1 MKFKQKTG
9 NLAMSLLVIIGLSFL
24 LGSFLYI
31 VIGRTTDSSQ
41 KKSREAA
48 FYIAEAGIKKAV
60 WSLMTPSG
68 LGGMGTSW
76 RINDFSEN
84 FGEGAYSFSI
94 IEGYAGMITIISTG
108 EAKGRTRTIVQSMHT
123 SSLPAAFNYAMYN
136 NGSLSLRGS
145 STVIGDIYA
154 NGNISIQKTSNHP
167 DGDTYTASGYTVN
180 GSPGTVPDPEPTM
193 PSLNTTYYDEQL
205 ALAQSAS
212 PGNVLLNNTD
222 LAGGITYIN
231 GDATISGNITG
242 GGVIVVTGSATIN
255 SAIISENTTI
265 ISNGEIIVQ
274 GPSNIASGG
283 ILYSPTQ
290 ISIPGNPRIFGSV
303 MSAKIVANGT
313 PTIMG
318 LLFAWDVSTELLGN
332 VTVYGSVVN
341 PSASTYSG
349 NINLEYRPEYIP
361 SFVEGLSAGGIG
373 LIKGTWK
380 EL

>member
-1 MKFKQKTG
+1 MNIKKRSG
-9 NLAMSLLVIIGLSFL
+9 NLALSLLVILGLSFL
-24 LGSFLYI
+24 LGSFLYL
-31 VIGRTTDSSQ
+31 VIGRTMESSQ
-41 KKSREAA
+41 RKSREAA

-76 RINDFSEN
+76 RISNYSEN
-84 FGEGAYSFSI
+84 FGKGAYSFSI
-94 IEGYAGMITIISTG
+94 IDGASGIITIISTG
-108 EAKGRTRTIVQSMHT
+108 EAEGRTRTIMQSMHS

-136 NGSLSLRGS
+136 NGSLNLRGS
-145 STVIGDIYA
+145 SCVIGDIFA
-154 NGNISIQKTSNHP
+154 NGNISIQKTGNHP
-167 DGDTYTASGYTVN
+167 DGDTYTAAGYTVN
-180 GSPGTVPDPEPTM
+180 GSPGTVPDPVPSM
-193 PSLNTTYYDEQL
+193 PSLNSTYYDEHL
-205 ALAQSAS
+205 AIAQTVSS
-212 PGNVLLNNTD
+212 GNQIISNTD
-222 LAGGITYIN
+222 LGGGTVYIN

-242 GGVIVVTGSATIN
+242 GGVIVVSGNTTVN

-265 ISNGEIIVQ
+265 ISNGTMTIQ

-283 ILYSPTQ
+283 VLYSPTQ

-303 MSAKIVANGT
+303 MSARITANGT

-318 LLFAWDVSTELLGN
+318 LLFSWAVSTELNGN

-341 PSASTYSG
+341 PSASTYTG
-349 NINLEYRPEYIP
+349 NINLEFRPEYIP

>member
-1 MKFKQKTG
+1 
-9 NLAMSLLVIIGLSFL
+9 
-24 LGSFLYI
+24 
-31 VIGRTTDSSQ
+31 
-41 KKSREAA
+41 
-48 FYIAEAGIKKAV
+48 
-60 WSLMTPSG
+60 

-76 RINDFSEN
+76 RVSDHSEN
-84 FGEGAYSFSI
+84 FSEGSYSFSI
-94 IEGYAGMITIISTG
+94 IEGASGIITIISTG
-108 EAKGRTRTIVQSMHT
+108 EAKGRVRTIMQSMHS

-136 NGSLSLRGS
+136 NGSLTLRGS

-167 DGDTYTASGYTVN
+167 DGDAYTAAGYTVN

-193 PSLNTTYYDEQL
+193 PSLNTSYYDGQL
-205 ALAQSAS
+205 ILAQSAS
-212 PGNVLLNNTD
+212 PGNLLLSNTN
-222 LAGGITYIN
+222 LGGGITYIN

-242 GGVIVVTGSATIN
+242 GGVIVVTGTATIN

-265 ISNGEIIVQ
+265 ISNGTMTVN

-283 ILYSPTQ
+283 VLYSPTH

-303 MSAKIVANGT
+303 MSASIRVNGT

-318 LLFAWDVSTELLGN
+318 LLYAWDVSTELLGN

-341 PSASTYSG
+341 PSASTYTG